1 VRLAV
6 LAPVVAG
13 VAAATLLA
21 HSSPPS
27 HTSVSAQSTDTALAE
42 AAKLP
47 APPSGFSIPKP
58 HQLEHTSSVTRWAS
72 VLHATEARVAP
83 AASSRVVAAVGALTP
98 EGTSNLVDA
107 DGEVTSHGSVWV
119 HVRLATLPD
128 GRTGWVPRGALGGWS
143 FVNTSLVINLSRL
156 RLTLYRAGKEIF
168 AAPVGVGKPS
178 TPTPTGVFYV
188 RDRLTSYA
196 SPEYGPLAFG
206 TSARS
211 EFLTD
216 WPAGGFIGIHG
227 TDEPSL
233 IPGRISHG
241 CIRLTNPTIL
251 KLAKLL
257 PVGTPVIIE

>member
-1 VRLAV
+1 M
-6 LAPVVAG
+6 
-13 VAAATLLA
+13 
-21 HSSPPS
+21 
-27 HTSVSAQSTDTALAE
+27 
-42 AAKLP
+42 
-47 APPSGFSIPKP
+47 
-58 HQLEHTSSVTRWAS
+58 
-72 VLHATEARVAP
+72 
-83 AASSRVVAAVGALTP
+83 
-98 EGTSNLVDA
+98 
-107 DGEVTSHGSVWV
+107 
-119 HVRLATLPD
+119 
-128 GRTGWVPRGALGGWS
+128 
-143 FVNTSLVINLSRL
+143 INLSRL
-156 RLTLYRAGKEIF
+156 RLTLYRAGEEIF